1 LAGRATVR
9 KPMISLGVRKAAA
22 DNCGMRLWIVSLI
35 IALIALAG
43 PSAFADQKDPRL
55 DKLFTQLKSVTS
67 AEEAQPIEAQIWE
80 IWMQSGDENVDALMA
95 IGVSALNGS
104 DYGQALKAFD
114 RVVNLAPN
122 FAEGWNRRATTLY
135 LMGRFAESI
144 KDIDRVLALEPRH
157 FGALSGLGLCN
168 AQLNK
173 DKEALDAFERAA
185 TVDPNMPSVNTN
197 IEELKKK
204 LAKQSI

>member
-1 LAGRATVR
+1 
-9 KPMISLGVRKAAA
+9 MISLGVRKAAA

-43 PSAFADQKDPRL
+43 PSASADQKDPRL